1 MPSAYPPIALTN
13 TIFQKSRDY
22 RDFLEAAHQCNE
34 LEGYSTWPKWCYIP
48 HRIAIAAGARSLR
61 AEEQTG
67 ENLEYIGIVSDLLCS
82 MIPWSQQQ
90 EVYKIPA
97 DLHTRFQGIQDPYL
111 AAYLLPKLL
120 PQPCIYLDLTNCKLD
135 YDGFDVHGTFV
146 RFDEEEDR
154 KVYLRILLLSQTT
167 LQIRIE
173 RLRVYPQI
181 KDSVAQVV
189 ELWNESRP
197 AGYPEKQWAAI
208 TNFRI

>member
-90 EVYKIPA
+90 ESRQICIPA
-97 DLHTRFQGIQDPYL
+97 SRGSRIHIWQRIYFQSCCRSRVFIW
-111 AAYLLPKLL
+111 
-120 PQPCIYLDLTNCKLD
+120 T
-135 YDGFDVHGTFV
+135 
-146 RFDEEEDR
+146 
-154 KVYLRILLLSQTT
+154 SQTASWT
-167 LQIRIE
+167 MTALTYMAPSFGSTRKKTA
-173 RLRVYPQI
+173 RFTSGFFSCHKLRCR
-181 KDSVAQVV
+181 SV
-189 ELWNESRP
+189 
-197 AGYPEKQWAAI
+197 
-208 TNFRI
+208 